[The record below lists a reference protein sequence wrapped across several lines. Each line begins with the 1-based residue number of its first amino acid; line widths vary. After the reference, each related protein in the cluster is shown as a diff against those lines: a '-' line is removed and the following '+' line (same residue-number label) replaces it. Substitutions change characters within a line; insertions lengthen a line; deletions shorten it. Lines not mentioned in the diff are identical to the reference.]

1 MLAPALVAIAI
12 GANLNPLCVIMPMSI
27 WAQIT
32 YLLPAVDALYLII
45 YSKSY
50 YTIPDVLKFGL
61 PLTIVLIIVYTG
73 LLIPLVDLAMMS

>member
-12 GANLNPLCVIMPMSI
+12 GANLNPLCVIMSMSI

-32 YLLPAVDALYLII
+32 YLLPAVDALYLIT
-45 YSKSY
+45 YSKGY
-50 YTIPDVLKFGL
+50 YTIHDVLKFGL

-73 LLIPLVDLAMMS
+73 LLIPLVDLAMMI